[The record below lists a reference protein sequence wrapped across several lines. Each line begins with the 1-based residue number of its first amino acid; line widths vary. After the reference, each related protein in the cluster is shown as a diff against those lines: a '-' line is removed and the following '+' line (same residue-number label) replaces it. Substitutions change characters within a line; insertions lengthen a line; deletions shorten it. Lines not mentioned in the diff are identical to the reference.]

1 MSNDK
6 PITLG
11 ELHRLKGNPLRTP
24 VAHPPCTPTRIPP
37 YNTGKVKIGI
47 YYVPPQRDLN
57 TEETD
62 HWQNVY
68 LGDYKRSKRAEIGLR
83 LYVIVLVVG
92 FAIGYWFLRGV

>member
-1 MSNDK
+1 MK
-6 PITLG
+6 T
-11 ELHRLKGNPLRTP
+11 
-24 VAHPPCTPTRIPP
+24 PP

-68 LGDYKRSKRAEIGLR
+68 LGDYRRSKRAEIGLR

-92 FAIGYWFLRGV
+92 FAFGFWFLRSV